1 MTRSVQIFI
10 INWWRVNSMS
20 IDNLHIKRYNAYV
33 VYVSIHIV
41 ADQYDTTPIPL
52 ITIRAYMC
60 VDLSCKEATTGPSI

>member
-1 MTRSVQIFI
+1 
-10 INWWRVNSMS
+10 MS